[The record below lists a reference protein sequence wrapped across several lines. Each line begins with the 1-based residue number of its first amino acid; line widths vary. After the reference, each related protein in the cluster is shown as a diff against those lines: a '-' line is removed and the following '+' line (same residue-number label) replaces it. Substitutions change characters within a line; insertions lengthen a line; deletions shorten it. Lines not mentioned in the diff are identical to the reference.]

1 MKGKSILQI
10 ILYVVLWLYIVIS
23 QIMTI
28 VFWWEMMLED
38 NIIATIFIDPFIAE
52 IKGVLWPFFI

>member
-23 QIMTI
+23 QIMTV

>member
-23 QIMTI
+23 QIMTV

-38 NIIATIFIDPFIAE
+38 NNIATIFIDPFIAE
-52 IKGVLWPFFI
+52 IKVVLWPFFI

>member
-10 ILYVVLWLYIVIS
+10 ILYIVLWLYIVIS
-23 QIMTI
+23 QIMTV

>member
-1 MKGKSILQI
+1 MKGKNILQI

-23 QIMTI
+23 QIMTV

>member
-1 MKGKSILQI
+1 MKSKSILQI
-10 ILYVVLWLYIVIS
+10 VLYVALWLYIVIS
-23 QIMTI
+23 QIMTV

>member
-1 MKGKSILQI
+1 MKSKSILQI
-10 ILYVVLWLYIVIS
+10 VLYVALWLYIVIS
-23 QIMTI
+23 QIMTV

-38 NIIATIFIDPFIAE
+38 NVIATIFIDPFIAE

>member
-23 QIMTI
+23 QIMTV

-52 IKGVLWPFFI
+52 IKGILWPFFI

>member
-1 MKGKSILQI
+1 MKSKSILQI
-10 ILYVVLWLYIVIS
+10 VLYVALWLYIVIS
-23 QIMTI
+23 QIMTV

-52 IKGVLWPFFI
+52 IKGILWPFFI

>member
-1 MKGKSILQI
+1 MKGKSTLQI

-23 QIMTI
+23 QIMTV

>member
-1 MKGKSILQI
+1 MKEKSILQI

-23 QIMTI
+23 QIMTV

>member
-23 QIMTI
+23 QIMTV

-38 NIIATIFIDPFIAE
+38 NIIATIFIYPFIAE

>member
-23 QIMTI
+23 QIMTV

-38 NIIATIFIDPFIAE
+38 NIFATIFIDPFIAE

>member
-1 MKGKSILQI
+1 
-10 ILYVVLWLYIVIS
+10 
-23 QIMTI
+23 MTV